1 MHACVA
7 LVTGGCMAR
16 TVVCPVCGGEVELMD
31 DVMDGEIIEHEC
43 GATLVVRIEGGNIKL
58 EEFQGVE
65 EDWGE

>member
-1 MHACVA
+1 MCIGVA
-7 LVTGGCMAR
+7 FVTGGCMVR

-31 DVMDGEIIEHEC
+31 DVMDGEIIEHDC
-43 GATLVVRIEGGNIKL
+43 GATLVVRIEGDNIKL